1 MWDEGRMIE
10 YLKKNLKNSRL
21 QHSFRVMDTSIK
33 LAEIYHCDCNKAKIA
48 GLIHDCAKNINNDEM
63 INIMK
68 KSGYN
73 TNDESFMIPQTL
85 HGPVGALIAKNV
97 MGIEDQEI
105 LNAIEYHTIG
115 RKNMS
120 ILEKVI
126 YIADY
131 IEPLRNFQELESVR
145 EFVYSGDIDKA
156 LLMSF
161 DNTIKYIIK
170 KGQLLHKNTIEA
182 RNYILSN
189 R

>member
-1 MWDEGRMIE
+1 MWNEDKIIE
-10 YLKKNLKNSRL
+10 FLKNNLKNARL
-21 QHSFRVMDTSIK
+21 EHSFSVMDTALK
-33 LAEIYHCDCNKAKIA
+33 LAKVYDCDANKARIA
-48 GLIHDCAKNINNDEM
+48 GLIHDCAKNMSINEM

-73 TNDESFMIPQTL
+73 IKDESFMIPQTL
-85 HGPVGALIAKNV
+85 HGPTGAYLAKNI
-97 MGIEDQEI
+97 MGIEDVDI
-105 LNAIEYHTIG
+105 LNAIEYHTVG
-115 RKNMS
+115 RRNMS

-131 IEPLRNFQELESVR
+131 IEPLRNFQELEAVR
-145 EFVYSGDIDKA
+145 EIVYSGNIDKA
-156 LLMSF
+156 LLVSF

-182 RNYILSN
+182 RNYILIN